1 MSDIF
6 YLGIDYGTKKTG
18 VAIAQRVT
26 SKARPL
32 KIIYQNYIN
41 QINEIILE
49 WDIDTIIIGYPLN
62 NGKEKKIHKDI
73 KNFVQDLK
81 RSIDSKIKIILYNEH
96 YTSDLARNDYAQ
108 MRIDGLI
115 KKKSDYDDISAS
127 IILQSWINENTMD

>member
-32 KIIYQNYIN
+32 KIIYQNYIS

-73 KNFVQDLK
+73 KKFVQDLK

>member
-49 WDIDTIIIGYPLN
+49 WDIDTIIIGYPLD